1 VILATVKPSL
11 VLTRDGSHSLRD
23 NITGEHYHSIFG
35 AYTESMH
42 VFVAAGLQL
51 QASATATLR
60 LLEVGVGTGL
70 NLVLAARYAL
80 QADYSINYTG
90 LEPYPIDIEILKD
103 LNYNEFIGADLF
115 NNYVTAYPQ
124 LLTGAAWQQ
133 ANFEANVLQKPL
145 LEFESEQCFDLIF
158 YDAFSPVSQVGM
170 WEEASIAK
178 VASLL
183 APGGVLVTYC
193 IRGYIRRQF
202 LALGLKA
209 EKLPGPPGKREMMR
223 ITKPKH
229 V

>member
-1 VILATVKPSL
+1 MIPATANTSL
-11 VLTRDGSHSLRD
+11 VLTRDGSHSLRNND
-23 NITGEHYHSIFG
+23 TGEHYHSIFG

-42 VFVAAGLQL
+42 VFVAAGLVL
-51 QASATATLR
+51 QATSTANLR

-80 QADYSINYTG
+80 QSNSSINYTG
-90 LEPYPIDIEILKD
+90 LEPYIVDFEILKD
-103 LNYNEFIGADLF
+103 LNYNEFIGANLF
-115 NNYVTAYPQ
+115 DSYVAAYAN
-124 LLTGAAWQQ
+124 LLIGATWQQ
-133 ANFEANVLQKPL
+133 ANFEAKVLQQPL
-145 LEFESEQCFDLIF
+145 LEFESGQCFDLIF
-158 YDAFSPVSQVGM
+158 YDAFSPVSQAGM

>member
-1 VILATVKPSL
+1 MNPATANTSL
-11 VLTRDGSHSLRD
+11 VLTRDGSHSLRNND
-23 NITGEHYHSIFG
+23 TGEHYHSIFG

-42 VFVAAGLQL
+42 VFVAAGLEVQA
-51 QASATATLR
+51 ASAAKLR

-70 NLVLAARYAL
+70 NLLLAARFAEQQKCL
-80 QADYSINYTG
+80 IDYIG
-90 LEPYPIDIEILKD
+90 LEPYPIDYEILKNF
-103 LNYNEFIGADLF
+103 NYQFFIGADLF
-115 NNYVTAYPQ
+115 VSYAKAYPD
-124 LLTGAAWQQ
+124 LLGGATWHQ
-133 ANFEANVLQKPL
+133 ANFQAKVLQQPL
-145 LEFESEQCFDLIF
+145 LAFESESRFDLIF
-158 YDAFSPVSQVGM
+158 YDAFSPASQSGM
-170 WEEASIAK
+170 WDEASIAK

-223 ITKPKH
+223 ITKPYH

>member
-1 VILATVKPSL
+1 MIPATANTSL
-11 VLTRDGSHSLRD
+11 VLTRDGSHSLRNND
-23 NITGEHYHSIFG
+23 TGEHYHSIFG

-42 VFVAAGLQL
+42 VFVAAGLEL
-51 QASATATLR
+51 QAASASKLR

-70 NLVLAARYAL
+70 NLLLAARFAEQQECL
-80 QADYSINYTG
+80 IDYTG
-90 LEPYPIDIEILKD
+90 LEPYPIDYEILKEF
-103 LNYNEFIGADLF
+103 NYPFFIGADLF
-115 NNYVTAYPQ
+115 ASYAKTYPD
-124 LLTGAAWQQ
+124 LLGGATWHQ
-133 ANFEANVLQKPL
+133 ANFQAKVLQQPL
-145 LEFESEQCFDLIF
+145 LAFESESCFDLIF
-158 YDAFSPVSQVGM
+158 YDAFSPVSQSGM
-170 WEEASIAK
+170 WDEASIAK

-223 ITKPKH
+223 ITKPKY